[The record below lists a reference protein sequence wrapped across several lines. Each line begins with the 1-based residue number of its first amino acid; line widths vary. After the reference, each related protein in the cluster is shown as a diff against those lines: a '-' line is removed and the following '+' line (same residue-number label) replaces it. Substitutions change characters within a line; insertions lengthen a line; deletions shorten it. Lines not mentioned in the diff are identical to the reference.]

1 MAYRFAFFLP
11 LLPLW
16 ISSMMIAKKQLSRVH
31 GTVSDTTLVFCLL
44 VLFCFLSKGRKRL
57 VPDDIVE
64 LPSTL
69 GCSFLEFSLNEINK
83 GTNLFQVLLFK
94 FGTQNLK
101 INLRKIA
108 ILVIFSSPVHKNGML
123 LCLFGSLI
131 SFSNI
136 L

>member
-1 MAYRFAFFLP
+1 
-11 LLPLW
+11 
-16 ISSMMIAKKQLSRVH
+16 MMDKKQLSRVH
-31 GTVSDTTLVFCLL
+31 GTVSDTKLVFVRLF

-69 GCSFLEFSLNEINK
+69 GCSFPEFSLNEINK

-94 FGTQNLK
+94 FVTQNLK
-101 INLRKIA
+101 ISLRKIA
-108 ILVIFSSPVHKNGML
+108 ILIILSSPVHKNGMP

-131 SFSNI
+131 PISNI